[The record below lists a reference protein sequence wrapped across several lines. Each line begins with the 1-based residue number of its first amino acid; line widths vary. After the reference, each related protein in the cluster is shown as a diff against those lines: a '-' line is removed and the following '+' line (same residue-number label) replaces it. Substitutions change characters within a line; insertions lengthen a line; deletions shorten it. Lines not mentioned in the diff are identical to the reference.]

1 MNYSRYPVNERG
13 RTATRLNIGRGR
25 GGGGLGGGRSL
36 QQIKNTIFTSC

>member
-13 RTATRLNIGRGR
+13 RTATRLNIG
-25 GGGGLGGGRSL
+25 GGGGGRSL